1 MNFLS
6 DIVQLPFAMVGVI
19 VLTILGAIF
28 GIVWIMSMRYVLVG
42 PNEVLVVSGRKRR
55 ILDPDKTTR
64 TVGYRIIKGGGAF
77 VWPVVE
83 KAQRLS
89 LELMT
94 LEVTNPDVYTQTGIP
109 LNVDAIAQIKVKGDD
124 VSIATAA
131 EQFLSKNSEE
141 IQAVAL
147 RTLEGHLRAIVGTL
161 SVEKI
166 YQDREAFAQQIQE
179 VAATDMAHMGLQIVS
194 FTIRNVHDTQGYL
207 EALGRPR
214 IAEVKKL
221 ASIAQAEADRDSQIK
236 VAEANQKAM
245 EAKLVAETKISQ
257 SRASFEGQQAE
268 YTAQANQKKAASD
281 LAYELEKNKV
291 AQLVKAEEM
300 KVLIVQKEKDIE
312 VWNKE
317 VARKEEELNATVHKP
332 AEAERFRLT
341 QIANGEAD
349 AIRAK
354 GKAEADAMSN
364 RADAWKT
371 YNQAAIMQMVL
382 EKLPEIARAI
392 AEPLSKT
399 DRIVMISN
407 GEGAGVGASKITQD
421 VINIM
426 SQLPPAVEALTKIN
440 LQDVLSKIPGIH
452 VEAKAADKVDAEK
465 KPTKEK
471 E

>member
-1 MNFLS
+1 MNFLGTV
-6 DIVQLPFAMVGVI
+6 VQLPFAMVGVI
-19 VLTILGAIF
+19 VLAILGAIF
-28 GIVWIMSMRYVLVG
+28 GIVFIMSRRYVLVG

-55 ILDPDKTTR
+55 IIDPDKTTR

-109 LNVDAIAQIKVKGDD
+109 LNVDAIAQIKVRGDD

-141 IQAVAL
+141 IQGVAL
-147 RTLEGHLRAIVGTL
+147 HTLEGHLRAIVGTL

-166 YQDREAFAQQIQE
+166 YQDRETFAQQIQE
-179 VAATDMAHMGLQIVS
+179 VAATDMAHMGLQIIS
-194 FTIRNVHDTQGYL
+194 FTIRNVHDGQGYL

-221 ASIAQAEADRDSQIK
+221 AAIAQAEADRDSQIK
-236 VAEANQKAM
+236 TADANQKSM
-245 EAKLVAETKISQ
+245 EAKLAAETKIAQ
-257 SRASFEGQQAE
+257 SRAIFEGQQAD
-268 YTAQANQKKAASD
+268 YTAQVNQKKAASD
-281 LAYELEKNKV
+281 LAYELEKNKQ

-312 VWNKE
+312 IWTKE
-317 VARKEEELNATVHKP
+317 VARKEEELNANVNKP
-332 AEAERFRLT
+332 AEAERFRLA

-354 GKAEADAMSN
+354 GQAEADAMTK
-364 RADAWKT
+364 RGDAWKT

-382 EKLPEIARAI
+382 EKLPEIAKAI

-399 DRIVMISN
+399 ERIVMISN
-407 GEGAGVGASKITQD
+407 GEGAGVGASKITQE

-426 SQLPPAVEALTKIN
+426 AQLPPAVEALTKIN
-440 LQDVLSKIPGIH
+440 LQDVLSKIPGIN
-452 VEAKAADKVDAEK
+452 VEAKAAAKVDVEK
-465 KPTKEK
+465 KSAKE
-471 E
+471 